1 MKNIRATAVFW
12 TALAFSVFQ
21 LSIPVF
27 VPLIDVQ
34 TRGLHVLFGIFTALL
49 AFPFIKTAKAESTLS
64 FWDLFLIVI
73 VFLACI
79 NIVLNWQRL
88 YEHPGESTTTDLIL
102 GAALTLVILDATRRA
117 TGWVMPIVVALMF
130 VYVFCGPL
138 LPGMWK
144 HPDLPLRHVLDTVYF
159 SSEGLFGRITGFSAT
174 FISVFIIF
182 GAFLMYTGGGKTFM
196 DLALVIA
203 GRYRGGPA
211 KVAVI
216 SSALF
221 GSISGSSAANVSVT
235 GNYTIPLMKKLGYRA
250 NFAAGVESMASTL
263 GDFTPPIMGIGAFII
278 SEFLGIPYIKVI
290 GYATI
295 PCILSYIGVFS
306 GVHIEALVLGLTP
319 AAKEDIPP
327 WRTVFTWS
335 RLVPFLIPIFLLVW
349 LLIRGYVLITAGF
362 YASITMIILYIFSG
376 FSIPGIKGRSL
387 QLLGALSQGG
397 KAVARI
403 APIMISVSLLV
414 HLLDLTGVAPK
425 LSGII
430 MGIGKDNILIT
441 LLVAGIVPL
450 ILGSALPATPTY
462 IISAAIIA
470 PGLSKLGIDVIAC
483 HLFLFYWGCLSSV
496 TPPTCTTV
504 IIAAN
509 YAGGDWIKAA
519 FSGMKLGIVAFLI
532 PFFFVIEPALVS
544 RGPIVDI
551 ILYSLSAGAG
561 SFILASGLFGYMRSR
576 LNLVLRLLY
585 GLSGVLILYPSH
597 SATLLGIGFGIFAF
611 LYESVAFKSRMALG

>member
-1 MKNIRATAVFW
+1 MHIRVPVVFW
-12 TALAFSVFQ
+12 VAFAFSLFQ
-21 LSIPVF
+21 LSVPVF
-27 VPLIDVQ
+27 VPLISVQ
-34 TRGLHVLFGIFTALL
+34 MRALHVLFGISTALL
-49 AFPFIKTAKAESTLS
+49 AFPFMQTRKAETKLS
-64 FWDLFLIVI
+64 AWDLFLVGVILIACLNI
-73 VFLACI
+73 VFS
-79 NIVLNWQRL
+79 WQRL
-88 YEHPGESTTTDLIL
+88 YEHPGESTIADLIL
-102 GAALTLVILDATRRA
+102 GGALTLIILDVTRRA
-117 TGWVMPIVVALMF
+117 TGWVMPIVVAFMF

-138 LPGMWK
+138 LLGMWK
-144 HPDLPLRHVLDTVYF
+144 HPGLPLRHVLDTVYF

-182 GAFLMYTGGGKTFM
+182 GAFLIYTGGGKTFM

-211 KVAVI
+211 KVAVV

-235 GNYTIPLMKKLGYRA
+235 GNYTIPLMKKLGYRP
-250 NFAAGVESMASTL
+250 NFAAGVEAMASTL

-278 SEFLGIPYIKVI
+278 SEFLGIPYIKII

-306 GVHIEALVLGLTP
+306 GVHIEALVLGLIP

-335 RLVPFLIPIFLLVW
+335 RLVPFLVPIFLLVW

-362 YASITMIILYIFSG
+362 YASITMIILYIFSS
-376 FSIPGIKGRSL
+376 FSIPSIKERSL
-387 QLLGALSQGG
+387 QLGGALSQGG

-430 MGIGKDNILIT
+430 MEIGKDNMVIT

-450 ILGSALPATPTY
+450 MLGTALPATPTY

-470 PGLSKLGIDVIAC
+470 PGLTKLGIDVMAC

-496 TPPTCTTV
+496 TPPTCTTC

-509 YAGGDWIKAA
+509 YAGGDWIKVA
-519 FSGMKLGIVAFLI
+519 FAGMRLGIVAFLI
-532 PFFFVIEPALVS
+532 PFFFVLEPALLA
-544 RGPIVDI
+544 RGALVDTI
-551 ILYSLSAGAG
+551 MYSLSAGVG
-561 SFILASGLFGYMRSR
+561 SLILAGGLFGYMRCK
-576 LNLVLRLLY
+576 LNLFLRSLY
-585 GLSGVLILYPSH
+585 GVSGVLLLYPSH
-597 SATLLGIGFGIFAF
+597 SASLLGIAVGLLAF
-611 LYESVAFKSRMALG
+611 LIESAILKRRMAAA